1 MAEPGAVWYDPLV
14 VEASRR
20 VMDLTLYGEAYE
32 VMPPLHPDDHR
43 RLVEWHEAQ
52 PTRLA
57 VKVPRVGEY
66 PLLGHDVAA
75 ALRALHGTVAD
86 VRLLDD
92 GVAEVV
98 VEVDGDLPG
107 LRSGRSGSYSIE
119 PD

>member
-1 MAEPGAVWYDPLV
+1 MAEPGAVWYDALV
-14 VEASRR
+14 VEEASRR

-66 PLLGHDVAA
+66 PLLSHDVAA
-75 ALRALHGTVAD
+75 ALRATIVD
-86 VRLLDD
+86 VRALDD

-98 VEVDGDLPG
+98 VEVE
-107 LRSGRSGSYSIE
+107 S
-119 PD
+119 

>member
-1 MAEPGAVWYDPLV
+1 VAEPGAVWYDPLGV
-14 VEASRR
+14 EEASRR

-43 RLVEWHEAQ
+43 RLMEWHEAQ

-66 PLLGHDVAA
+66 PLLSHDVAA
-75 ALRALHGTVAD
+75 ALRALRATIVD
-86 VRLLDD
+86 VRTLDD

-98 VEVDGDLPG
+98 VEVGP
-107 LRSGRSGSYSIE
+107 
-119 PD
+119 